1 MVVVEGP
8 GVGALLGVAA
18 EHGQLLH
25 GPCGLLLRRDGGR
38 GSDLVKGV
46 DKVAS
51 GAVGAEPDA
60 VVGAAEV
67 CLVFGVTGD
76 IANVMSAMSELAF
89 VSVLA
94 SAVLLIGAT
103 HLSFVAVGI
112 LDLGGGGHGG
122 LGLSLALASVEP
134 RSA

>member
-1 MVVVEGP
+1 VVVVEGP
-8 GVGALLGVAA
+8 GIGSSGVTA
-18 EHGQLLH
+18 EHGQLLNWAS
-25 GPCGLLLRRDGGR
+25 GLLLWRERRGGP
-38 GSDLVKGV
+38 DLVKGV
-46 DKVAS
+46 DKVAP
-51 GAVGAEPDA
+51 GPVRAEPDA

-67 CLVFGVTGD
+67 RLVFGVTGD

-112 LDLGGGGHGG
+112 LDPGGGGHGG
-122 LGLSLALASVEP
+122 LGVSLALASVEAG
-134 RSA
+134 SA

>member
-8 GVGALLGVAA
+8 GVGALGVTAK
-18 EHGQLLH
+18 HGQLLH
-25 GPCGLLLRRDGGR
+25 RTSGLLLRSDGGG
-38 GSDLVKGV
+38 GSHLVKGV
-46 DKVAS
+46 DKVAP

-67 CLVFGVTGD
+67 CLVFGVSGD
-76 IANVMSAMSELAF
+76 ITKVVSAVSKLAF

-94 SAVLLIGAT
+94 SAVLLIRST

-112 LDLGGGGHGG
+112 LDSGGGGHGG
-122 LGLSLALASVEP
+122 AGVVSLALASVEP
-134 RSA
+134 GSA

>member
-1 MVVVEGP
+1 VVVVEGP
-8 GVGALLGVAA
+8 GVGALGVAA

-25 GPCGLLLRRDGGR
+25 RPGGLLLRRDGGR
-38 GSDLVKGV
+38 RPDLVQGM

-67 CLVFGVTGD
+67 RLVFGVTGD
-76 IANVMSAMSELAF
+76 IANVMSAMSKLAF

-112 LDLGGGGHGG
+112 LDPGGGGHGG
-122 LGLSLALASVEP
+122 LGVSLALASVEAG
-134 RSA
+134 SA